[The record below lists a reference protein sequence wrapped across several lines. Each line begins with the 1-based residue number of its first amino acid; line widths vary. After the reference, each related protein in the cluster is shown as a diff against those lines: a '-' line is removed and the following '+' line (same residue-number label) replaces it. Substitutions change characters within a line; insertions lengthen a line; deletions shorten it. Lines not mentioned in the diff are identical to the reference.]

1 MRTSE
6 SYNITDTKLERI
18 AWLSSKDSTKEFDCL
33 MHLFNEESLQKCYH
47 QLNGNKAV
55 GLDGVDKE
63 SYGKNLDNNLKEL
76 ILSMKQMSY
85 KPGNIRQVLISKEDK
100 SNVKRSLGISNFE
113 DKLVQKMMQR
123 ILESIYEPIFL
134 DCSYGFRTGRSC
146 HSAIKDLSKHLFSR
160 PVSTV
165 IDIDLENFFGTLNH
179 TKLIEILEVR
189 IKDQRLIRYITRMLK
204 SGVLTNGELNISQ
217 EGAIQGSIVSPILA
231 NTLAHYVIDKWFEEV
246 AKVHCKG
253 EIRLFRYC
261 DDLCICCQYE
271 SDAIRIKTALTKR
284 LSRFKLKMNQDK
296 TKLVSFNRENSKRV
310 SFNFL
315 GFTFYWGKS
324 RNGFRVPK
332 VKTEGKRMRSKLK
345 KVTQWIKEI
354 RNRYKLKVIWQK
366 FCIKLEGHVRYYGVS
381 FNVYRVQAFIQH
393 ARRIVFKWLNRRSQ
407 KKSFS
412 WEKFEK
418 FVSANPLPKARICH
432 EII

>member
-1 MRTSE
+1 
-6 SYNITDTKLERI
+6 
-18 AWLSSKDSTKEFDCL
+18 
-33 MHLFNEESLQKCYH
+33 
-47 QLNGNKAV
+47 
-55 GLDGVDKE
+55 
-63 SYGKNLDNNLKEL
+63 
-76 ILSMKQMSY
+76 
-85 KPGNIRQVLISKEDK
+85 
-100 SNVKRSLGISNFE
+100 
-113 DKLVQKMMQR
+113 
-123 ILESIYEPIFL
+123 
-134 DCSYGFRTGRSC
+134 
-146 HSAIKDLSKHLFSR
+146 
-160 PVSTV
+160 
-165 IDIDLENFFGTLNH
+165 
-179 TKLIEILEVR
+179 
-189 IKDQRLIRYITRMLK
+189 
-204 SGVLTNGELNISQ
+204 
-217 EGAIQGSIVSPILA
+217 
-231 NTLAHYVIDKWFEEV
+231 
-246 AKVHCKG
+246 
-253 EIRLFRYC
+253 
-261 DDLCICCQYE
+261 
-271 SDAIRIKTALTKR
+271 
-284 LSRFKLKMNQDK
+284 MNQDK